1 MNSSNI
7 YELYIN
13 PVYRNGGT
21 AGPVDELDD
30 IFGYD
35 AVVGGINIDTNI
47 EELKDC
53 PMMFAGN
60 TKKEVI
66 EYVIKYLKDKGLT
79 GKLRLMNK

>member
-1 MNSSNI
+1 MNNAKI

-13 PVYRNGGT
+13 PVYREGGT
-21 AGPVDELDD
+21 AGPVDELDS

-35 AVVGGINIDTNI
+35 GIVGGINIDTNI

-66 EYVIKYLKDKGLT
+66 ENVIKYLKGAGLT
-79 GKLRLMNK
+79 GKLRLVNQ